1 MDDPLMDDPLLELRE
16 LTRRLGPS
24 QAGRSPAYRAL
35 LRSGGLETLEARRRA
50 TPDAEML
57 ARHEYLTR
65 QRSGGSE
72 QRSGDDAEQLAFR
85 QRQELELL
93 KLQI

>member
-1 MDDPLMDDPLLELRE
+1 MDDPLLELRE

-24 QAGRSPAYRAL
+24 QAGRAL
-35 LRSGGLETLEARRRA
+35 RRSGGLETLEARGRA
-50 TPDAEML
+50 APDAEML

-65 QRSGGSE
+65 QRSGG
-72 QRSGDDAEQLAFR
+72 GAEQLAFR

-93 KLQI
+93 QLQI